1 MCCYI
6 VTVMEETI
14 NILCVNCFVPFD
26 IILNNFFVTIR
37 LPFLILS
44 EGITTTQ
51 KEGDNRH
58 KRENIYRDRYIS
70 NSELSG
76 KKTHSRRSRE
86 RFGNSLL
93 LRKSFCFCV
102 LLPQSHIR
110 QDLSG
115 CQKKEEII

>member
-1 MCCYI
+1 
-6 VTVMEETI
+6 MEETI

-58 KRENIYRDRYIS
+58 KRENI
-70 NSELSG
+70 
-76 KKTHSRRSRE
+76 
-86 RFGNSLL
+86 
-93 LRKSFCFCV
+93 
-102 LLPQSHIR
+102 
-110 QDLSG
+110 
-115 CQKKEEII
+115 